1 MQISPR
7 HLRDL
12 ETVTLPVAFGE
23 VIVEVIL
30 SVLNFPLQASNL
42 VGTNTPVLF
51 VYSLCSL

>member
-23 VIVEVIL
+23 VIVEAIL
-30 SVLNFPLQASNL
+30 FSTLQAPNL
-42 VGTNTPVLF
+42 VGTNIPVLF
-51 VYSLCSL
+51 VHSLCNM